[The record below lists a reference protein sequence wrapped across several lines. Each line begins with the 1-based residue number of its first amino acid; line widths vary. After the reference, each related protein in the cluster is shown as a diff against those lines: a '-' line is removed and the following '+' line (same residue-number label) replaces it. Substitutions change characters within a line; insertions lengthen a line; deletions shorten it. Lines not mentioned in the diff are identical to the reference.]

1 MLARCIVGYNVNL
14 LVGSLQYACVDCTSG
29 LFALDSPASFPAG
42 KTDGI
47 MNLSTDLLPLMPVL
61 QLEVYEEAVREVE
74 KEVDKEVDKEADE
87 EVDEVSKL
95 PAYQPISFL

>member
-1 MLARCIVGYNVNL
+1 MVD
-14 LVGSLQYACVDCTSG
+14 SLQYACVDCASG

-61 QLEVYEEAVREVE
+61 RLEVDEEAVREVDNE
-74 KEVDKEVDKEADE
+74 ADKEADE
-87 EVDEVSKL
+87 EVDEASKL
-95 PAYQPISFL
+95 PAYEPISFL